1 MGRPGAGLIMRIT
14 PIEPGTRPELAAQE
28 AQIVAERGRISPLYQ
43 VLLNS
48 PPIAHGWEQMLS
60 AVRNRNSLPAGLR
73 ELVILRVAVLNR
85 APYEFDA
92 HVPHALAAQVALAA
106 IDAIRTVPLAPG
118 APFSVPERVALA
130 LTDAMTRD
138 IDVPDALFAEVQTHF
153 NAQGQIDLTATIA
166 AYNMVSRFLVALHIG
181 H

>member
-1 MGRPGAGLIMRIT
+1 MRIT
-14 PIEPGTRPELAAQE
+14 PIEPGTHPELAAQE
-28 AQIVAERGRISPLYQ
+28 AQIVAERGRISQLYQ

-60 AVRNRNSLPAGLR
+60 AVRNRNSLPDGLR

-85 APYEFDA
+85 ANYEFEA
-92 HVPHALAAQVALAA
+92 HVPHALAAQVGQAA
-106 IDAIRTVPLAPG
+106 IDATRAVPLAPD
-118 APFSVPERVALA
+118 APFSAMEQVALA
-130 LTDAMTRD
+130 LTDAMTCD
-138 IDVPDALFAEVQTHF
+138 IEVPDTLFAKVQTHF
-153 NAQGQIDLTATIA
+153 NAQGQIDLAATIA

>member
-1 MGRPGAGLIMRIT
+1 MRIT

-48 PPIAHGWEQMLS
+48 PPLAHGWEQMLS

-85 APYEFDA
+85 ATYEFDA
-92 HVPHALAAQVALAA
+92 HVPHALAAKVSQTA
-106 IDAIRTVPLAPG
+106 IDATRAMPLAPD
-118 APFSVPERVALA
+118 APFSAMERVALS

-138 IDVPDALFAEVQTHF
+138 IEVPDALFAEVQAQF
-153 NAQGQIDLTATIA
+153 NAQAQIDLTATIA

>member
-1 MGRPGAGLIMRIT
+1 MTTAPRIT
-14 PIEPGTRPELAAQE
+14 PIAPGTRPELAAQE
-28 AQIVAERGRISPLYQ
+28 AQIMAERGRISPLYQ

-60 AVRNRNSLPAGLR
+60 AVRNRNSLPANLR
-73 ELVILRVAVLNR
+73 ELIILRVAVLNR

-92 HVPHALAAQVALAA
+92 HVPHAVAAGVTPAA
-106 IDAIRTVPLAPG
+106 IEAMRVVPLPTDAPLSAAERIAIRLAD
-118 APFSVPERVALA
+118 
-130 LTDAMTRD
+130 TMTRD
-138 IDVPDALFAEVQTHF
+138 IEVPDALFDEVQAHF
-153 NAQGQIDLTATIA
+153 NAQGKIDLVATIA